1 MSRIRTVSA
10 KDKLA
15 ALDAAIQILQRWK
28 KMPEV
33 KTIDVKLDRGVDEVI
48 SSDQFRRFEK
58 NGTYTLRVL
67 VNGGAR
73 GI

>member
-10 KDKLA
+10 KDKRA
-15 ALDAAIQILQRWK
+15 ALDGAIQILQRWK

-33 KTIDVKLDRGVDEVI
+33 KTIEVNLDSGVDELI
-48 SSDQFRRFEK
+48 SSDQFKRFER